1 VRELRRVS
9 IDGGESN
16 RLVDGQ
22 AFWPWVS
29 PDSKWIACGYL
40 SVPGRWQL
48 AIVPIDGG
56 APKKLFDVP
65 PLATINFA
73 LRWTRDGKFV
83 TYRDWAQGLWRQNV
97 NGGPPE
103 RILGLPE
110 EKIYC
115 YGWSPD
121 NKWFAYSRG
130 VENQDLYL
138 VRDVGE

>member
-1 VRELRRVS
+1 
-9 IDGGESN
+9 
-16 RLVDGQ
+16 
-22 AFWPWVS
+22 
-29 PDSKWIACGYL
+29 
-40 SVPGRWQL
+40 
-48 AIVPIDGG
+48 
-56 APKKLFDVP
+56 LFDVP

-103 RILGLPE
+103 RIPGLPE

-138 VRDVGE
+138 IRDVGE